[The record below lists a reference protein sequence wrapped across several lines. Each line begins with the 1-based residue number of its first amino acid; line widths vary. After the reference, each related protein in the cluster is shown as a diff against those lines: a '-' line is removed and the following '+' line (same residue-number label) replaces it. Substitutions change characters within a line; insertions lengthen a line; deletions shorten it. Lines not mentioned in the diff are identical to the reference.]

1 MRRRTFVTGAAVT
14 AMTPLAAPAIAQPAK
29 TATLRLIPQSN
40 LTVLDPVW
48 TTATVTG
55 NHGYHV
61 FDTLYSAD
69 SHLQP
74 KPQMA
79 AGHDVS
85 ADGRV
90 WRFRLREGLKFH
102 DNTPV
107 RSIDCAA
114 SLQRWCKRDAL
125 GQLLDAV
132 VEKWTTPGDNIMEI
146 HLTRQFPLLLDALA
160 KPDAAV
166 PFIMPERLART
177 DPMKPVSEMVGS
189 GPYRFLPGDFVS
201 GSLVAYAKFD
211 SYVPRQEAPDWA
223 TGAKIAHFPRVEW
236 NVIPDP
242 STSSAALQR
251 GEADWWERPLND
263 LFPELERNKQIRTMI
278 QDPSGRLS
286 LMRLNHLQPPFNDVR
301 VRRAVLT
308 AVKQEDYMRATI
320 GDDRS
325 LWREC
330 RSLYVCGTP
339 YTTEDEGRKLMTGD
353 VDTARKLLQAS
364 GYSGEKVVIIS
375 PSDFPVIGPLG
386 DVTAEALK
394 KIGMNV
400 DLQVMDWGTVVQR
413 RASKEPVEKGGWS
426 IFHTTGPA
434 VAYSNPA
441 VSPLVRG
448 QGQAGWYGWWT
459 NPKAE
464 DMVREWL
471 NTSDEA
477 EQRRIA
483 TAIQNLALDEVATVP
498 LGQFFLKTA
507 YHSRITGILQGVG
520 VYPWNVRPA

>member
-1 MRRRTFVTGAAVT
+1 MRRRTFVTGAAV
-14 AMTPLAAPAIAQPAK
+14 AALTPLAAPAIAQPAK
-29 TATLRLIPQSN
+29 TRTLRLIPQSN
-40 LTVLDPVW
+40 LTVLDPIW

-90 WRFRLREGLKFH
+90 WKFRLREGLKFH

-107 RSIDCAA
+107 RSIDCAT

-132 VEKWTTPGDNIMEI
+132 VEKWATPDDNVMEI

-177 DPMKPVSEMVGS
+177 DPMKPISEMVGS
-189 GPYRFLPGDFVS
+189 GPYRFLPADFVS
-201 GSLVAYAKFD
+201 GSLVAYEKFD
-211 SYVPRQEAPDWA
+211 GYVPRQEAPDWA

-263 LFPELERNKQIRTMI
+263 LFPELERNRQIRTMI

-301 VRRAVLT
+301 ARRAVLT

-339 YTTEDEGRKLMTGD
+339 YTTEDEGRKVMTGD
-353 VDTARKLLQAS
+353 VDLARKLLQAS

-459 NPKAE
+459 SAKAE
-464 DMVREWL
+464 EMVRDWL